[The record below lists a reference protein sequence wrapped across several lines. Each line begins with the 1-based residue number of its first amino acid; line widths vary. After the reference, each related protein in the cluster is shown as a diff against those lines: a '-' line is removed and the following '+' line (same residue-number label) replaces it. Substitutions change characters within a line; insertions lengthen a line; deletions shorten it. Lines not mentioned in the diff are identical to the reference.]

1 MYDQRTITYVG
12 ATNISENTH
21 FAKYNS
27 TPKFVDL
34 QYISMVISFC
44 TFQVLAIVMFDPVLF
59 QVEHLFVLLNSNVDV
74 RSNHVPCRNKT
85 PLCLQNSDFVLPM
98 TLILWKT

>member
-1 MYDQRTITYVG
+1 MVIIHRTI
-12 ATNISENTH
+12 IS
-21 FAKYNS
+21 
-27 TPKFVDL
+27 L
-34 QYISMVISFC
+34 QYICMVISFC
-44 TFQVLAIVMFDPVLF
+44 TFQVLVMFDPVLF
-59 QVEHLFVLLNSNVDV
+59 QVEHLFVLLNSNMDV